1 MAQDRI
7 KELEAKVKALE
18 LRVQGLNAQLKQLRD
33 ARGGVDASK
42 GGIMRYR
49 KWLLEHFPEHVAR
62 ITKRQ
67 RHDIYTMGPE
77 MEAALAGDKKLQ
89 KAIIE
94 RRVEKRREQQRH
106 RRSYAALVRKARA
119 ASR

>member
-67 RHDIYTMGPE
+67 RHGIYTMGPE

-89 KAIIE
+89 KAITE
-94 RRVEKRREQQRH
+94 RHVEKRREQQRH